1 MFAHGAAPRRVVVTG
16 MGIACPLGLGVER
29 VWKRLV
35 EGQSGITAIQSFD
48 VKDLTA
54 KIAGQVP
61 VGAKAD
67 GKLDLSEWIPVKDQ
81 KKMDRFIQLAVVA
94 AVEAVEDS
102 GWAPQTEEDQCA
114 TGVMIGSGIGGLTT
128 IFESSRLI
136 WEGKH
141 KRVSPFFIPS
151 ALINLASGHVSI
163 RYGFKGPNHAVVT
176 ACATGVHAMGD
187 AARLIAFGDAD
198 VMVAGGAEAAVS
210 EIGMAG
216 FCASR
221 ALSTAYNDRPTEG
234 SRPWDEGRDGFVM
247 GEGAGVC
254 VLEEYE
260 HAKARGAK
268 IYAEVIG
275 YGMSGDAYHIT
286 APSETGDGAFRS
298 MRAALRS
305 AGVAPDEVQYVNA
318 HGTSTPMGD
327 DLELSAVERLWGDAA
342 PGLAMSST
350 KSAIG
355 HLLGAAGAVEGIF
368 SVLAIRDGV
377 APPTLNLDKPSRASA
392 IDRVAKVAQ
401 ERPIKVALSNSFGF
415 GGTNAS
421 IVFRATP

>member
-1 MFAHGAAPRRVVVTG
+1 MFANGAAPRRVVITG
-16 MGIACPLGLGVER
+16 MGIACPLGLGVEH
-29 VWKRLV
+29 VWKRLIA
-35 EGQSGITAIQSFD
+35 GDSGISAIQSFD
-48 VKDLTA
+48 TKDLPA

-61 VGAKAD
+61 VGSKAD
-67 GKLDLSEWIPVKDQ
+67 GKLDLAEWIPVKDQ
-81 KKMDRFIQLAVVA
+81 KKMDRFIQLALVA

-102 GWAPQTEEDQCA
+102 GWKPEDEEGRCA
-114 TGVMIGSGIGGLTT
+114 TGVMIGSGIGGLQT
-128 IFESSRLI
+128 IHEASQHVAAGRT
-136 WEGKH
+136 
-141 KRVSPFFIPS
+141 KRISPFFIPS

-163 RYGFKGPNHAVVT
+163 RYGFKGPNHSVVT
-176 ACATGVHAMGD
+176 ACATGVHALGD

-221 ALSTAYNDRPTEG
+221 ALSTGYNDTPQQA

-247 GEGAGVC
+247 GEGAGVM
-254 VLEEYE
+254 VLEALD

-268 IYAEVIG
+268 IYGEVIG

-286 APSETGDGAFRS
+286 APSETGDGAYRS
-298 MRAALRS
+298 MRAALKS
-305 AGVAPDEVQYVNA
+305 AGVAPADVQYVNA
-318 HGTSTPMGD
+318 HGTSTPLGD
-327 DLELSAVERLWGDAA
+327 DLELGAVERLWGEAGR
-342 PGLAMSST
+342 GLAMSST

-368 SVLAIRDGV
+368 SVLAIRDRV
-377 APPTLNLDKPSRASA
+377 APPTVNLEKASRESV

-401 ERPIKVALSNSFGF
+401 ERPIEVALSNSFGF

-421 IVFRATP
+421 IVFRAAP